1 MEMLGDVSRRVVNEA
16 LNQSIENE
24 VNRIASR
31 HIGRLLARLQDSYE
45 INDDMCEAI
54 KAQIRMMQGDVIDL
68 YKEIQN
74 VRERI

>member
-1 MEMLGDVSRRVVNEA
+1 MQKLGDITNRVVNEA

-31 HIGRLLARLQDSYE
+31 HIGRLLARLQENYTL
-45 INDDMCEAI
+45 NNDMCEAI
-54 KAQIRMMQGDVIDL
+54 KAQFRMMQGDVIEL
-68 YKEIQN
+68 YKEMQN